1 MFLGGDSIISDLKI
15 SNVLLLGSTGS
26 IGISA
31 LEVIKHLGDSFNIV
45 ALSTNQNIDLLE
57 EQIGV
62 FNPEIAVV
70 VNELKAEELK
80 NRIGNKCRILAG
92 SQALQEITR
101 TLEHDILISALVGFA
116 GLEPTIESIKRG
128 KRIALANKE
137 TLVVAGEIIMSLAQ
151 QYNSDILPVDSEH
164 SAIFQCLVGENID
177 TVNKLILTAS
187 GGPFYNKS
195 FEDLESVSIKEALN
209 HPNWS
214 MGNKITI
221 DSATMMNKGL
231 EVIEA
236 NWLFGLPKEKIEVII
251 HPQSIIHS
259 IVEYCDGSM
268 KAQLSFPDMKLPIQY
283 ALTYPNRLPNNFVL
297 TKLTKIGSLNFFE
310 PDIQKFE
317 CLKLAFAVMEEGG
330 TAPCILNAAN
340 EFAVDRFLS
349 GRIKFLQIPEVIKVA
364 LDKIE
369 NHNNPDIETIIDC
382 DRTTREL
389 LRNFYN

>member
-1 MFLGGDSIISDLKI
+1 LFLGGDSIISDLKI